1 MVRETELTEEAFL
14 RAEARGKAFVLFRHH
29 HVNLR
34 RRVSMNSFIIRLIIA
49 ILILGISLM
58 LIPKGR
64 PMSLPPTGKVVPIY
78 FIHNDGQVIKR

>member
-1 MVRETELTEEAFL
+1 
-14 RAEARGKAFVLFRHH
+14 
-29 HVNLR
+29 
-34 RRVSMNSFIIRLIIA
+34 MNSFIIRLIIA